1 VLVLDYFFKGKT
13 MDGGEYFL
21 DQTSLSELVHCI
33 IAVQPHCR
41 PKPPKSLLTPRETE
55 VARPYVKGKS
65 VTLLISRLVAVEAF
79 GDGKA
84 LFPTGFVKFFAE
96 YARFRLQNL
105 PNQSKK

>member
-1 VLVLDYFFKGKT
+1 MRKGT
-13 MDGGEYFL
+13 
-21 DQTSLSELVHCI
+21 QI
-33 IAVQPHCR
+33 N
-41 PKPPKSLLTPRETE
+41 
-55 VARPYVKGKS
+55 
-65 VTLLISRLVAVEAF
+65 RLVAVEGF